1 MPSSSN
7 TTIGAW
13 LVAHFGIGDV
23 TTATQVELY
32 AELAHLVLA
41 AKRTVGELKNFG
53 PDDLKA
59 FSEPIE
65 EVEEVVAG
73 RSPQHSTHQFK
84 SQISA
89 ETMKGLEFY
98 SRILNSAV
106 PEPTLD
112 ADKLQELLGEVQSL
126 ISDIFASDLDATLKA
141 ILLDHLNAVVRAIQ
155 LYAISGSAGLQRAAA
170 ALEGGSLFAWLGSP
184 DENSKP
190 WIQRCATLG
199 LRIVNVTGFM
209 SNAATVLQAVQGEMP
224 VLSNFLH
231 HAVSHFSSLPLQL
244 PPAS

>member
-1 MPSSSN
+1 
-7 TTIGAW
+7 
-13 LVAHFGIGDV
+13 
-23 TTATQVELY
+23 
-32 AELAHLVLA
+32 
-41 AKRTVGELKNFG
+41 
-53 PDDLKA
+53 
-59 FSEPIE
+59 
-65 EVEEVVAG
+65 
-73 RSPQHSTHQFK
+73 
-84 SQISA
+84 
-89 ETMKGLEFY
+89 MKGLEFY